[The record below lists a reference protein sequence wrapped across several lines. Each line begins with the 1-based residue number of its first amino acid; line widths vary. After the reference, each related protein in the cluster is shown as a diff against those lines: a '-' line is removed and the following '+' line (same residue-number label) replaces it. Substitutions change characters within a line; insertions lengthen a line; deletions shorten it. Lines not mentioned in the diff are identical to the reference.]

1 MPLPRIKHPNQYVNL
16 QRLINLPVGEYIAP
30 PPPAFDQDLDM
41 FQRPA
46 DLAYGHATKSLLF
59 PLDPH
64 ITLLNHGSFGACS
77 KPVLAVR
84 DAYQALQEFEPLK
97 FMEDYFP
104 RIARVTRVVASYLN
118 AEPRQIALVPNASA
132 ASTSVLRSF
141 PFPPNSVIISFDLE
155 YGAVAK
161 QLNHVCATVGLQQHI
176 VRTAVPFSKA
186 SILAAF
192 QAGLDACAG
201 RTIGMVVVDHI
212 TSVTGL
218 LLPLEDII
226 AMCRAR
232 DIPVLVDGAHAI
244 GQIPLDLTALAPDFY
259 LSNFHK
265 WMLAPKS
272 AAFLYIREPE
282 KYHVH
287 PPIVSHG
294 HGMGIA
300 SNFSYI
306 GTLDYATYLSLPASL
321 AFHEKM
327 GGTALMQRNHLL
339 CVAAAQKLARAW
351 QTSLITDDVEGMI
364 GSICVVLLPQALFD
378 GATANDLPDG
388 LETLHLVLRKHYKI
402 EVKTV
407 CVHGQ
412 PGLRISVQ
420 MYNDAADYDL
430 LETAVLDILTRDA
443 SELAV

>member
-1 MPLPRIKHPNQYVNL
+1 MPLPQVQHPHPYADL
-16 QRLINLPVGEYIAP
+16 QRLVNLPDGEYKAP
-30 PPPAFDQDLDM
+30 PPPAFDRDLDT

-59 PLDPH
+59 SLDPH

-84 DAYQALQEFEPLK
+84 EAYQALQEFEPIK
-97 FMEDYFP
+97 FMEDYLP

-176 VRTAVPFSKA
+176 VRTAAPYS
-186 SILAAF
+186 SDTILAAF

-201 RTIGMVVVDHI
+201 KTIGMVVVDHI
-212 TSVTGL
+212 TSESGL
-218 LLPLEDII
+218 IMPIHDII
-226 AMCRAR
+226 AMCKAR

-265 WMLAPKS
+265 WMLSPKS

-300 SNFSYI
+300 SDFTFI
-306 GTLDYATYLSLPASL
+306 GTLDYSAYLSIPASL
-321 AFHEKM
+321 AFHAKM
-327 GGTALMQRNHLL
+327 GGTALMQRNHQL
-339 CVAAAQKLARAW
+339 CVAAAQKLAHAW
-351 QTSLITDDVEGMI
+351 HTSLLTDDIEGMI
-364 GSICVVLLPQALFD
+364 GSICVVLLPLALFHPAD
-378 GATANDLPDG
+378 GAHA

-407 CVHGQ
+407 VAGGQ
-412 PGLRISVQ
+412 LGVRISAQ
-420 MYNDAADYDL
+420 MYNEASDYDL
-430 LETAVLDILTRDA
+430 LEAAVLDILTRDA
-443 SELAV
+443 AELAL